1 MSLIYV
7 TSRSQRCQMAVF
19 SARFA
24 SHLAGKKYFWRT
36 PNFWRISGGF
46 DQFCM
51 GLFCLADLAVSGGF
65 GAFISKK

>member
-1 MSLIYV
+1 MYEITPSVARWQFSL
-7 TSRSQRCQMAVF
+7 SDLQNSGGF
-19 SARFA
+19 E

-51 GLFCLADLAVSGGF
+51 GLILSGGSGGF
-65 GAFISKK
+65 WRFWSLY